1 MSKIQYKGYFDFSG
15 GYNDTTVQDLLKD
28 NELSVCENIIIKQK
42 GELNLRD
49 GVVKINS
56 ISKGF
61 NITKRYEYF
70 VLDNS
75 IILEVYDK
83 KLYKVGNPDT
93 LLTTL
98 NSDKPYFLQ
107 QQNVLYCCDGKE
119 IYEIGNKDYFSNI
132 KVDIKKD
139 DIIQITDDFSV
150 EELRGKF
157 FKALKDMT
165 DKDLSTTDFTVAEDW
180 TDVTDILGA
189 TSDIVRPL
197 KAYNA
202 GKKEKVI
209 ISVFDNVTNSG
220 YVSIY
225 LDNEEY
231 QINVTSGQTARDV
244 ATAIANTS
252 FTGYTATVSQNEVTI
267 EANEI
272 GYKENCYASSY
283 NTGVSMVVNT
293 TVNGQINDNILSE
306 VKNCTKFIH
315 HTKSGRYVATGNP
328 KKPFAVYF
336 SEPMQLNYFKEF
348 NILNPSS
355 SDGTAVCLVNII
367 DSVLVGYRHSWY
379 EYTGLD
385 PAVDG
390 TWRKLAIPYGCASE
404 YSVQVLDLYSFVFL
418 ADNGLYLVSANVLN
432 QYEIVLQ
439 NTTSVKNISEDKIHN
454 TIKTIFDK
462 SKCVSVYHDS
472 IYYLAY
478 NDNAGENSKIILYYT
493 DKKAFTLFTGIQVN
507 DFLYR
512 KNGNLEIASLNYALR
527 FDDTV
532 HYDTDVTTGEN
543 KRIEFEIKTTN
554 LTLDTF
560 IAEKF
565 IDKIFIQANIGAET
579 FDEHLRLLIRI
590 DYLDT
595 DMITIDLSDVNSGL
609 IWGNPWGS
617 PWGNYS
623 TQMQSAFIRMKG
635 NRIGVGLTNKGLED
649 INTNFVFYGFAISFK
664 QLIPFQKLSNN
675 IFGNLG

>member
-1 MSKIQYKGYFDFSG
+1 MSKMQYKEYFDFSG

-150 EELRGKF
+150 KELRGKF
-157 FKALKDMT
+157 FKALKDMA
-165 DKDLSTTDFTVAEDW
+165 DKDLSTTDFTVAADW

-189 TSDIVRPL
+189 TSNIVRPL

-293 TVNGQINDNILSE
+293 IVNGQINDNILSE

-439 NTTSVKNISEDKIHN
+439 NATSVKNISEDKIHN

-565 IDKIFIQANIGAET
+565 IDKIFVQANIGAET

-609 IWGNPWGS
+609 VWGNPWGS

>member
-49 GVVKINS
+49 GIVKINS

-157 FKALKDMT
+157 FKALKDMA
-165 DKDLSTTDFTVAEDW
+165 DKDLSTTDFTVAADW

-189 TSDIVRPL
+189 TSDVVRPL

-355 SDGTAVCLVNII
+355 SDGAAVCLVNII

-439 NTTSVKNISEDKIHN
+439 NATSVKNISEDKIYN

-565 IDKIFIQANIGAET
+565 IDKIFVQANIGAET
-579 FDEHLRLLIRI
+579 FDEHLKLLIRI

-609 IWGNPWGS
+609 TWGNPWGS

>member
-157 FKALKDMT
+157 FKALKDMA
-165 DKDLSTTDFTVAEDW
+165 DKDLSTTDFTVAADW

-189 TSDIVRPL
+189 TSNVVRPL

-225 LDNEEY
+225 LDNKEY

-267 EANEI
+267 EADEI

-439 NTTSVKNISEDKIHN
+439 NATSVKNISEDKIYN

-512 KNGNLEIASLNYALR
+512 KNG
-527 FDDTV
+527 
-532 HYDTDVTTGEN
+532 
-543 KRIEFEIKTTN
+543 
-554 LTLDTF
+554 
-560 IAEKF
+560 
-565 IDKIFIQANIGAET
+565 
-579 FDEHLRLLIRI
+579 
-590 DYLDT
+590 
-595 DMITIDLSDVNSGL
+595 
-609 IWGNPWGS
+609 
-617 PWGNYS
+617 
-623 TQMQSAFIRMKG
+623 
-635 NRIGVGLTNKGLED
+635 
-649 INTNFVFYGFAISFK
+649 
-664 QLIPFQKLSNN
+664 
-675 IFGNLG
+675 

>member
-157 FKALKDMT
+157 FKALKDMA
-165 DKDLSTTDFTVAEDW
+165 DKDLSTTDFTVAADW

-189 TSDIVRPL
+189 TSNIVRPL
-197 KAYNA
+197 KAYDA

-231 QINVTSGQTARDV
+231 QINVTNGQTARDV

-432 QYEIVLQ
+432 QYEIVMQ
-439 NTTSVKNISEDKIHN
+439 NATSVKNISEDKIYN
-454 TIKTIFDK
+454 TIKSIFDK

-478 NDNAGENSKIILYYT
+478 SDNARENSKIILYYT

-512 KNGNLEIASLNYALR
+512 KNGNLEIASLNYALK

-532 HYDTDVTTGEN
+532 HYDTDVATGEN

-565 IDKIFIQANIGAET
+565 IDKIFVQANIGAET

-609 IWGNPWGS
+609 TWGNPWGS

>member
-1 MSKIQYKGYFDFSG
+1 MSKMQYKEYFDFSG

-56 ISKGF
+56 IPKGF

-189 TSDIVRPL
+189 TSNVVRPL

-355 SDGTAVCLVNII
+355 SDGMAVCLVNII

-439 NTTSVKNISEDKIHN
+439 NATSVKNISEDKIYN

-565 IDKIFIQANIGAET
+565 IDKIFVQANIGAET

-609 IWGNPWGS
+609 TWGNPWGS

>member
-150 EELRGKF
+150 KELRGKF
-157 FKALKDMT
+157 FKALKDMA
-165 DKDLSTTDFTVAEDW
+165 DKDLSTTDFTVAADW

-189 TSDIVRPL
+189 TSNIVRPL

-439 NTTSVKNISEDKIHN
+439 NATSVKNISEDKIYN

-565 IDKIFIQANIGAET
+565 IDKIFVQANIGAET

>member
-1 MSKIQYKGYFDFSG
+1 MNKIQYKGYFDFSG

-98 NSDKPYFLQ
+98 NLDKPYFLQ

-157 FKALKDMT
+157 FKALKDMA
-165 DKDLSTTDFTVAEDW
+165 DKDLSTTDFTVAADW

-189 TSDIVRPL
+189 TSNIVRPL
-197 KAYNA
+197 KAYDA

-283 NTGVSMVVNT
+283 NTGVSMVANT

-432 QYEIVLQ
+432 QYAIVLQ
-439 NTTSVKNISEDKIHN
+439 NTTSVKNISEDKIYN

-462 SKCVSVYHDS
+462 SKCVSVYHDN

-493 DKKAFTLFTGIQVN
+493 NKKAFTLFTGIQVN

-512 KNGNLEIASLNYALR
+512 KNGNLEIASLNFALR

-565 IDKIFIQANIGAET
+565 IDKIFVQANIGAET

-609 IWGNPWGS
+609 TWGNPWGS

>member
-15 GYNDTTVQDLLKD
+15 GYNDTIVQDLLKD

-93 LLTTL
+93 LLTPL

-189 TSDIVRPL
+189 TSNIVRPL

-231 QINVTSGQTARDV
+231 QINVTNGQTARDV

-462 SKCVSVYHDS
+462 SKCVSVYHNS

-512 KNGNLEIASLNYALR
+512 KNGNLEIASLNFALR

>member
-83 KLYKVGNPDT
+83 KLYKVGNPDI

-150 EELRGKF
+150 KELRGKF
-157 FKALKDMT
+157 FKALKDMA
-165 DKDLSTTDFTVAEDW
+165 DKDLSTTDFTVAADW

-189 TSDIVRPL
+189 TSNIVRPL

-225 LDNEEY
+225 LDNKEY
-231 QINVTSGQTARDV
+231 QINVTSGQTARNV

-293 TVNGQINDNILSE
+293 IVNGQINDNILSE

-439 NTTSVKNISEDKIHN
+439 NATSVKNISEDKIHN

-565 IDKIFIQANIGAET
+565 IDKIFVQANIGAET

>member
-1 MSKIQYKGYFDFSG
+1 MSKMQYKEYFDFSG

-49 GVVKINS
+49 GAVKINS
-56 ISKGF
+56 IPKGF

-83 KLYKVGNPDT
+83 KLYKVGNPDI

-139 DIIQITDDFSV
+139 DIIQITDDFSTV
-150 EELRGKF
+150 ALRGKF

-165 DKDLSTTDFTVAEDW
+165 DKDLSTTDFTVAADW

-189 TSDIVRPL
+189 TSNVVRPL

-225 LDNEEY
+225 LDNKEY

-293 TVNGQINDNILSE
+293 IVNGQINDNILSE

-355 SDGTAVCLVNII
+355 SDGAAVCLVNII

-404 YSVQVLDLYSFVFL
+404 YSVQVLDPYSFVFL

-439 NTTSVKNISEDKIHN
+439 NATSVKNISEDKINN

-512 KNGNLEIASLNYALR
+512 KNGDLEIASLNYALR

-609 IWGNPWGS
+609 TWGNPWGS

>member
-150 EELRGKF
+150 KELRGKF
-157 FKALKDMT
+157 FKALKDMA
-165 DKDLSTTDFTVAEDW
+165 DKDLSTTDFTVAADW

-189 TSDIVRPL
+189 TSNIVRPL

-293 TVNGQINDNILSE
+293 IVNGQINDNILSE

-439 NTTSVKNISEDKIHN
+439 NATSVKNISEDKIYN

-565 IDKIFIQANIGAET
+565 IDKIFVQANIGAET

>member
-1 MSKIQYKGYFDFSG
+1 MNKIQYKGYFDFSG
-15 GYNDTTVQDLLKD
+15 GYNDTTTQDLLKD

-61 NITKRYEYF
+61 NITKRHEYL

-157 FKALKDMT
+157 FKALKDMA
-165 DKDLSTTDFTVAEDW
+165 DKDLSTTDFTVAADW

-189 TSDIVRPL
+189 TSNIVRPL
-197 KAYNA
+197 KAYDA

-209 ISVFDNVTNSG
+209 ISVFDDVTNSG

-267 EANEI
+267 EANKI

-432 QYEIVLQ
+432 QYAIVMQ
-439 NTTSVKNISEDKIHN
+439 NTTSVKNISEDKIYN

-462 SKCVSVYHDS
+462 SKCVSVYHDN

-565 IDKIFIQANIGAET
+565 IDKIFVQANIGAET

>member
-1 MSKIQYKGYFDFSG
+1 MSKMQYKEYFDFSG

-56 ISKGF
+56 IPKGF

-157 FKALKDMT
+157 FKALKDMA

-189 TSDIVRPL
+189 TSNVVRPL

-432 QYEIVLQ
+432 QYEIVMQ
-439 NTTSVKNISEDKIHN
+439 NATSVKNISEDKIYN

-512 KNGNLEIASLNYALR
+512 KNGDLEIASLNYALR

-565 IDKIFIQANIGAET
+565 IDKIFVQANIGAET

-609 IWGNPWGS
+609 TWGNPWGS

>member
-61 NITKRYEYF
+61 NITKRHEYF

-165 DKDLSTTDFTVAEDW
+165 DKDLSTTDFTVAADW

-189 TSDIVRPL
+189 TSNVVRPL

-367 DSVLVGYRHSWY
+367 GSVLVGYRHSWY

-432 QYEIVLQ
+432 QYEIVMQ
-439 NTTSVKNISEDKIHN
+439 NATSVKNISEDKIYN

-478 NDNAGENSKIILYYT
+478 NDNVGENSKIILYYT

-532 HYDTDVTTGEN
+532 HYDTDVATGEN

-609 IWGNPWGS
+609 TWGNPWGS

>member
-189 TSDIVRPL
+189 TSNIVRPL
-197 KAYNA
+197 KAYDA

-355 SDGTAVCLVNII
+355 SDGAAVCLVNII

-432 QYEIVLQ
+432 QYAIVLQ
-439 NTTSVKNISEDKIHN
+439 NATSVKNISEDKIYN

-512 KNGNLEIASLNYALR
+512 KNGDLEIASLNFALR

-565 IDKIFIQANIGAET
+565 IDKIFVQANIGAET

-609 IWGNPWGS
+609 TWGNPWGS